1 MLKNYKFFVFYR
13 QKKPGNIYKM
23 SSFVTGGAARASA
36 PETETKTKTTPNQ
49 LFVSMIGPIGQ
60 KLPHL
65 QVLRELFQKF
75 GRVVKITSAKDGTI
89 AFVTFAT
96 PEEAKAANEANLE
109 HTLFVD
115 FAWKKGTKQSAPRPA
130 PRPAHVQAP
139 RPAQR
144 PAYVE
149 AQRPAPRPAYVEAP
163 RPEPAPRP
171 APPQKPVLDV
181 ESANLPMVYL
191 FPDQRPKMMSN
202 QGMAFLFDLGLSPQT
217 KFQGDTPVQIF
228 GNGIQWVIP
237 HPDHPYAT
245 QDCQRAYES
254 GHYFTE
260 FPVKIPREVLTSKK
274 FWRD

>member
-1 MLKNYKFFVFYR
+1 M
-13 QKKPGNIYKM
+13 M
-23 SSFVTGGAARASA
+23 SSFVTGGAACALT
-36 PETETKTKTTPNQ
+36 PETTPPKQ
-49 LFVSMIGPIGQ
+49 LFVRMNGPSG
-60 KLPHL
+60 KNLPPL
-65 QVLRELFQKF
+65 QVLRVFFQKF
-75 GRVVKITSAKDGTI
+75 GRVVKIISVKDGTI

-96 PEEAKAANEANLE
+96 PDEAKSAKDAMNDHDAVAESNEANLMRS
-109 HTLFVD
+109 LFVD
-115 FAWKKGTKQSAPRPA
+115 FAWERGTKPAHVQAQRPVQRPAHVEAPRPA
-130 PRPAHVQAP
+130 PRPAF
-139 RPAQR
+139 
-144 PAYVE
+144 
-149 AQRPAPRPAYVEAP
+149 VEAP

-181 ESANLPMVYL
+181 ASADLPMVYL
-191 FPDQRPKMMSN
+191 FPVQRPKMMSN
-202 QGMAFLFDLGLSPQT
+202 QAMAFLFDLGLSPQT

-254 GHYFTE
+254 GHYFIE

>member
-13 QKKPGNIYKM
+13 QKKPGNIYMM
-23 SSFVTGGAARASA
+23 SSFVTGSAACALT
-36 PETETKTKTTPNQ
+36 PETTPQKQ
-49 LFVSMIGPIGQ
+49 LFVRMNGPSGQ
-60 KLPHL
+60 TLPPL
-65 QVLRELFQKF
+65 QVLRVFFNKF
-75 GRVVKITSAKDGTI
+75 GRVVKIISVKDGTI

-96 PEEAKAANEANLE
+96 PGEAQAAKDAMNDHDAVADSNEANLAR
-109 HTLFVD
+109 TLFVD
-115 FAWKKGTKQSAPRPA
+115 FALERGTKPV
-130 PRPAHVQAP
+130 HVQ
-139 RPAQR
+139 
-144 PAYVE
+144 
-149 AQRPAPRPAYVEAP
+149 
-163 RPEPAPRP
+163 APRP

-181 ESANLPMVYL
+181 ASADLPMVYF

-202 QGMAFLFDLGLSPQT
+202 QAMAFLFDLGLSPQT

>member
-13 QKKPGNIYKM
+13 QKKPGNIYMM
-23 SSFVTGGAARASA
+23 SSFVTGSAACALT
-36 PETETKTKTTPNQ
+36 PETTPQKQ
-49 LFVSMIGPIGQ
+49 LFVRMNGPSGQ
-60 KLPHL
+60 TLPPL
-65 QVLRELFQKF
+65 QVLRVFFNKF
-75 GRVVKITSAKDGTI
+75 GRVVKIISVKDGTI

-96 PEEAKAANEANLE
+96 PGEAQAAKDAMNDHDAVADSNEANLAR
-109 HTLFVD
+109 TLFVD
-115 FAWKKGTKQSAPRPA
+115 FALERGTKPVHVQAPRSA
-130 PRPAHVQAP
+130 PRPAHV
-139 RPAQR
+139 
-144 PAYVE
+144 
-149 AQRPAPRPAYVEAP
+149 EAP
-163 RPEPAPRP
+163 RPVPAPRP

-181 ESANLPMVYL
+181 ASADLPMVYF

-202 QGMAFLFDLGLSPQT
+202 QAMAFLFDLGLSPQT